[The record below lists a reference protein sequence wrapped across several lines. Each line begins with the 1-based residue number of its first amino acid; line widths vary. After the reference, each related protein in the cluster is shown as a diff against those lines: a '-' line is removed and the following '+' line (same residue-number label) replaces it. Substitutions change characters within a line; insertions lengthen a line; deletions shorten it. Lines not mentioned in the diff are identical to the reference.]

1 MFSLI
6 ILANVKLNNSVLQ
19 RPARH
24 ELYWVGCVGKCKSP
38 AMQFGN
44 VWLGL
49 K

>member
-19 RPARH
+19 RTARL
-24 ELYWVGCVGKCKSP
+24 ELYWGGCVGKCKFS
-38 AMQFGN
+38 AMQFGKMCSH
-44 VWLGL
+44 L